1 MKKIKSSL
9 IVMSLICVFM
19 ATTLTAQ
26 DTKKEG
32 DKEVTKTSQTSN
44 DKLRN
49 QADFPKFLKYFLEQ
63 TYYQNNF
70 NKLLFEGDKAVTNF
84 FHPVVGFARATNPGA
99 FCVLEK
105 DNNYG
110 VMVPQEVGW
119 EMNDI
124 TGLKFYNKMPK
135 KGSCEESKDKNG
147 VYYEKLKKFPQYWNH
162 EKEKAVAFS
171 LPAKYKSA
179 QVMKVVILVDKWIV
193 KQFYF
198 AKIDKKWYLILS
210 DDCDCS
216 A

>member
-1 MKKIKSSL
+1 MKKIRSSL

-19 ATTLTAQ
+19 ATTMTAQ

-32 DKEVTKTSQTSN
+32 DKAVTKTSQVPN
-44 DKLRN
+44 EKLRN
-49 QADFPKFLKYFLEQ
+49 QADFSKFLKYFLEQ

-70 NKLLFEGDKAVTNF
+70 NKLLFESDKAVTNF

-99 FCVLEK
+99 FCVLQRE
-105 DNNYG
+105 NNYG
-110 VMVPQEVGW
+110 IMIPQEVGW
-119 EMNDI
+119 EMNEI
-124 TGLKFYNKMPK
+124 TGLKFFNKMPK
-135 KGSCEESKDKNG
+135 KGFCDESKDQNG
-147 VYYEKLKKFPQYWNH
+147 VYYEKLKKFPQYWDH

-179 QVMKVVILVDKWIV
+179 QVMKVVILFDKWIQ

-198 AKIDKKWYLILS
+198 AKIDKKWYLILT

>member
-1 MKKIKSSL
+1 
-9 IVMSLICVFM
+9 
-19 ATTLTAQ
+19 
-26 DTKKEG
+26 
-32 DKEVTKTSQTSN
+32 
-44 DKLRN
+44 
-49 QADFPKFLKYFLEQ
+49 
-63 TYYQNNF
+63 
-70 NKLLFEGDKAVTNF
+70 
-84 FHPVVGFARATNPGA
+84 
-99 FCVLEK
+99 
-105 DNNYG
+105 
-110 VMVPQEVGW
+110 
-119 EMNDI
+119 
-124 TGLKFYNKMPK
+124 MPK